1 MRKETTKMN
10 VMSNKCFY
18 DYEDQIFGFEM
29 AKPKKMEYTQEDIM
43 FIDRPQSLN
52 GQSPKSAEQGE
63 RQLHQGKERGKWE
76 NGKPPFQRR
85 WRRSS
90 GSR

>member
-18 DYEDQIFGFEM
+18 DYEDRIFGFEM

-52 GQSPKSAEQGE
+52 GQSPKSAEY
-63 RQLHQGKERGKWE
+63 
-76 NGKPPFQRR
+76 
-85 WRRSS
+85 RSLKMP
-90 GSR
+90 GFRFLVRML

>member
-1 MRKETTKMN
+1 MLDCQRYCRYVRYEKRYAK
-10 VMSNKCFY
+10 MSNKCFY

-52 GQSPKSAEQGE
+52 GQSPKSAEY
-63 RQLHQGKERGKWE
+63 
-76 NGKPPFQRR
+76 
-85 WRRSS
+85 RSLKMP
-90 GSR
+90 GFCFLVRML